1 MMTMVCVSTEGASGR
16 RERKRRDDD
25 TGKIRIF
32 IVCVCFPSTKG
43 AKNKMK
49 KKTLKIWD
57 SAPLV
62 GVDTHNIRLWVVDN
76 ILNSIRCDAI
86 TYSEGE

>member
-1 MMTMVCVSTEGASGR
+1 MMTMVCVSTEGASGK

-43 AKNKMK
+43 
-49 KKTLKIWD
+49 
-57 SAPLV
+57 
-62 GVDTHNIRLWVVDN
+62 
-76 ILNSIRCDAI
+76 
-86 TYSEGE
+86 GEK